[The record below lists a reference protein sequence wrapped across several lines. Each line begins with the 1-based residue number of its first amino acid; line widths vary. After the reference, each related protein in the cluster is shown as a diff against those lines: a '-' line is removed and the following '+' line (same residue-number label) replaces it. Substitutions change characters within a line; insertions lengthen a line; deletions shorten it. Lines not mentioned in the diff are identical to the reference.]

1 MKIDRLLGIV
11 IYLLSRKTASA
22 RALAEKFEVS
32 ARTIQRDMETLS
44 LAGIPVGSSQGVNG
58 GYYIMDRFE
67 MNSQVFRP
75 EDYNFI
81 LTALKGLRSGYDSRQ
96 AEATLEKMVA
106 LLPVNQSL
114 QQHLHLD
121 FGVLREVSRIRSDI
135 TALETAISKECAI
148 GFEYTNA
155 ANQTSQRLVDPL
167 IITYKWYAWYLYG
180 FCREK
185 RDYRLFRVSRMR
197 HVASTTLPFIQ
208 PHENGESLLAKH
220 QDQRPHIQVKLL
232 CPADLRISIEEAF
245 PNALR
250 SELERDPDHFTIEFS
265 APEWGRGWFGT
276 LLAYGN
282 RVTVLEP
289 EPLKQRIRAHVQSM
303 LELYP

>member
-22 RALAEKFEVS
+22 RVLAEKFEVS

-44 LAGIPVGSSQGVNG
+44 LAGIPVGSLQGANG

-67 MNSQVFRP
+67 MNSQVFQP

-81 LTALKGLRSGYDSRQ
+81 LTALKGLRSGYDSRK
-96 AEATLEKMVA
+96 AEATFEKMLA
-106 LLPVNQSL
+106 LLPVNQTP
-114 QQHLHLD
+114 QPHLHLD

-135 TALETAISKECAI
+135 TALETAIRNGCAV

-155 ANQTSQRLVDPL
+155 DNQTSQRLVDPL

-180 FCREK
+180 YCRDK

-197 HVASTTLPFIQ
+197 RVTSTTQPFSQ
-208 PHENGESLLAKH
+208 QHEDGETLLAKH
-220 QDQRPHIQVKLL
+220 RDDRPHIDVKLL

-245 PNALR
+245 PNSLLMEEDA
-250 SELERDPDHFTIEFS
+250 DHFTIEFS

-289 EPLKQRIRAHVQSM
+289 EPLKQRIRSHVQSM